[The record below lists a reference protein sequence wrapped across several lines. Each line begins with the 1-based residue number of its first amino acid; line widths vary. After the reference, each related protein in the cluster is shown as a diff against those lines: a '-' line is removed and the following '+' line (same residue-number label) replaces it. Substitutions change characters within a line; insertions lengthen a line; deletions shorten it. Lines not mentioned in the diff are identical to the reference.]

1 MQLVGYIVCHVS
13 LLLYSGIFIMLQW
26 YLNQNY

>member
-1 MQLVGYIVCHVS
+1 MQLVGYIACHVFIIS
-13 LLLYSGIFIMLQW
+13 SILIMLQW